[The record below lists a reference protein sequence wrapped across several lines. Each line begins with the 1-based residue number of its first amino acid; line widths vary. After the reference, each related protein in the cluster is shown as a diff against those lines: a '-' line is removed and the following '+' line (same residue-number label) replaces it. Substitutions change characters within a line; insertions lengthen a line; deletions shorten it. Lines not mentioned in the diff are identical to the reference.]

1 MIWRYRG
8 RVGEYMWE
16 KEQERLKRYK
26 DRPWELRSKE
36 SQGDPLIV
44 LFFICMGL
52 LAGIFLFSL
61 FQ

>member
-1 MIWRYRG
+1 MIPRFRG

-26 DRPWELRSKE
+26 DRPWELQSRE
-36 SQGDPLIV
+36 SQGDPLLLLVI
-44 LFFICMGL
+44 ICLGI
-52 LAGIFLFSL
+52 LAGIFLFSF

>member
-1 MIWRYRG
+1 MIPRFRG

-26 DRPWELRSKE
+26 DRPWELQSRE
-36 SQGDPLIV
+36 SQGDPLFV
-44 LFFICMGL
+44 LLLIFIGI
-52 LAGIFLFSL
+52 LAGIFLFSF